1 MTKGRDMKSVG
12 GLLEKISERNRPFL
26 NRCSETK
33 YLAVSDPARAT
44 DEYRDLV
51 RQFLSSKSVEQVKD
65 GSCRE
70 EYAEVLSALEAGQL
84 DSHFLASLSSLRGVF
99 LDSVLRPAVREYLE
113 GSSRSTSKVEE
124 LYDSA
129 VKISGLIETMK
140 FIRRV
145 RPA

>member
-1 MTKGRDMKSVG
+1 MTKRRDMRVVG

-44 DEYRDLV
+44 DEYRELV
-51 RQFLSSKSVEQVKD
+51 RQVLSGKSVAQVKD
-65 GSCRE
+65 GSCQQE
-70 EYAEVLSALEAGQL
+70 CAEVLSALEAGQL
-84 DSHFLASLSSLRGVF
+84 DSHLLDSLSSLRGVF
-99 LDSVLRPAVREYLE
+99 LDNVLRPAVREYLE
-113 GSSRSTSKVEE
+113 GEGRSTSRVEK

-129 VKISGLIETMK
+129 MKLNGLIETMR

>member
-1 MTKGRDMKSVG
+1 MTKRRDMRVVG

-33 YLAVSDPARAT
+33 YLAVSDLARAT

-51 RQFLSSKSVEQVKD
+51 RQFLSGKNVAQVKD
-65 GSCRE
+65 ISYLRE
-70 EYAEVLSALEAGQL
+70 CAEVQSALETGQL

-99 LDSVLRPAVREYLE
+99 LDNVLRPAVREYLE
-113 GSSRSTSKVEE
+113 GGSRSTAKVEK

-129 VKISGLIETMK
+129 MKLNGLIETMR